1 MKRIISLM
9 LTLAIFTSV
18 IYPCQSVIAQ
28 EVKLNNIL
36 SIGRDVAEMCAEYD
50 KYDNLDDTT
59 VSNRLIV
66 KTDTAIDEY
75 GAVDSVYGFGY
86 AFLQYTNNIA
96 AKKALNYYKNSGY
109 IVNYDSLV
117 TCMDSADHNQWG
129 DEWAYERVDS
139 DSAIDYY
146 KLKVKS
152 NINIAVVDSGI
163 NYNHELFKNRI
174 IRTKYNI
181 STTGTKDDEIDDLG
195 HGTEVSG
202 VIANSTPSNTKISS
216 YKVINNSGKSNYS
229 KVISACGYIMA
240 LSNKPN
246 VVNFL

>member
-66 KTDTAIDEY
+66 KQILLLMNMGLST
-75 GAVDSVYGFGY
+75 VFMVWLC
-86 AFLQYTNNIA
+86 FLQYTNNIA

-109 IVNYDSLV
+109 IVNYDSPV

-202 VIANSTPSNTKISS
+202 VIANSTPSNTKYHRIKLLTIQV
-216 YKVINNSGKSNYS
+216 KVTIQK
-229 KVISACGYIMA
+229 
-240 LSNKPN
+240 LFLH
-246 VVNFL
+246 VVT

>member
-1 MKRIISLM
+1 
-9 LTLAIFTSV
+9 
-18 IYPCQSVIAQ
+18 
-28 EVKLNNIL
+28 
-36 SIGRDVAEMCAEYD
+36 
-50 KYDNLDDTT
+50 
-59 VSNRLIV
+59 
-66 KTDTAIDEY
+66 
-75 GAVDSVYGFGY
+75 
-86 AFLQYTNNIA
+86 
-96 AKKALNYYKNSGY
+96 
-109 IVNYDSLV
+109 
-117 TCMDSADHNQWG
+117 MDSADHNQWG

-202 VIANSTPSNTKISS
+202 VIANSTPSNTKYHRIKLLTIQV
-216 YKVINNSGKSNYS
+216 KVTIQK
-229 KVISACGYIMA
+229 
-240 LSNKPN
+240 LFLH
-246 VVNFL
+246 VVT